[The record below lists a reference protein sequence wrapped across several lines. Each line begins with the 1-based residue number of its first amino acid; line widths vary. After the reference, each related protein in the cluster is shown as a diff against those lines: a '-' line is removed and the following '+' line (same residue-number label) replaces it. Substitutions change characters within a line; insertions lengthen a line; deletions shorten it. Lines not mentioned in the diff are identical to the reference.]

1 MQDLEEFLK
10 CEIERNPSI
19 IPYRFSFLK
28 EYPGYSVLGYMT
40 PTKKFI
46 KEFVKIKP
54 KGFLFHEKY
63 LPNTNSLISYFKDNY
78 STIEYRKYVKHFLN
92 QR

>member
-1 MQDLEEFLK
+1 
-10 CEIERNPSI
+10 
-19 IPYRFSFLK
+19 
-28 EYPGYSVLGYMT
+28 MT

-78 STIEYRKYVKHFLN
+78 STIEYRKYVKHFHEPKIITTDEIIKK
-92 QR
+92 